1 MSHSSGLFSVIAR
14 QNAIILPSYNVVQAN
29 AVNGEGAS
37 LSSITATLPSTATS
51 GNLIVAAASLRLRS
65 ATITFSGSGWTYIEQ
80 KDLSYPSASIAYKI
94 SDGTETSVTASHSA
108 SVQRMSISV
117 IEIENV
123 QTGSIDTTF
132 TDNGISTTGSFS
144 TGTISGQTQFPQM
157 ALGIWAGDDDGTV
170 DPGARS
176 YTSGY
181 TEIAAATTRPSTSNR
196 AHVIMAIG
204 TVESGNGEVTLT
216 TANSVVRGLSALVM
230 AEDDNAV

>member
-1 MSHSSGLFSVIAR
+1 MSAILNGLFGVIAR
-14 QNAIILPSYNVVQAN
+14 KNATVLPSYNVVQA
-29 AVNGEGAS
+29 AVDNSEGS
-37 LSSITATLPSTATS
+37 SRTSITATLSSTATS
-51 GNLIVAAASLRLRS
+51 GNLIVAAAGLRFRS
-65 ATITFSGSGWTYIEQ
+65 STITFSGTGWTYIEQ
-80 KDLSYPSASIAYKI
+80 KDSNHPSASIAYKV
-94 SDGTETSVTASHSA
+94 SDGTETAVTASHTESG
-108 SVQRMSISV
+108 QRMAISI

-123 QTGSIDTTF
+123 QTTSIATTF
-132 TDNGISTTGSFS
+132 TNNGGSTTGSFS

-157 ALGIWAGDDDGTV
+157 ALGVWAGDDDGN

-181 TEIAAATTRPSTSNR
+181 TEIAAATTRPSSGDR

-216 TANSVVRGLSALVM
+216 TANAAVRGLSALIM